1 MKEFKRSLK
10 NEYLP
15 MLFTSMFVG
24 VVIGLVVGLFNLAL
38 KFLSG
43 LSVDIYTFV
52 KENLLFI
59 PLLFAVLV
67 LFALLM
73 NYIHKKNPT
82 ARGGGMPQTIAMCK
96 GEAKYKWYQVLWGTI
111 SCSFMSFFCG
121 LPVGAEGPSMFV
133 GSATADGAH
142 KTMKLRPYTHKYL
155 VSAGASAG
163 LAATFNAPLAGIV
176 FTIEK
181 VHRKFSP
188 LLLFVV
194 GIAVIC
200 STITINLLSLLWGG
214 QALFFDFPFL
224 ADIPFEFFGMLALL
238 GVVVGFCAVGFQL
251 LLVKSQKFL
260 DKKTKQFPFWARLV
274 SIFVLTGITGLFLTD
289 AITGGHDLIEKIA
302 SLDFAIVTLLVL
314 LVVKLFLIT
323 ICYNSGATGGM
334 FVPTLC
340 IGALVGGICGHF
352 MVMLGMPSDFYATIV
367 CVSMMGFLS
376 GTTHAPISALVLM
389 LEISGFTGNLLSSG
403 IVIIIAFAI
412 ALIIR
417 RKSLFEE
424 QVDRIV
430 ESTGQKEEG
439 VSISQT
445 IKIQEDSVLIG
456 KRVSDIFLPKFVD
469 ISSIIRGRKTI
480 VSDSETRIHAGDKIE
495 FIYQKQNA
503 DEIEKF
509 LDDVTR

>member
-15 MLFTSMFVG
+15 MLFTSAFVG
-24 VVIGLVVGLFNLAL
+24 IVVGVVVGLFNLAL

-52 KENLLFI
+52 KENPLFI
-59 PLLFAVLV
+59 PLLFTVLV
-67 LFALLM
+67 MFALVM
-73 NYIHKKNPT
+73 YFIHKKNP
-82 ARGGGMPQTIAMCK
+82 AAQGGGMPQTIALCK
-96 GEAKYKWYQVLWGTI
+96 GEAKYKWYKVLWGNIT
-111 SCSFMSFFCG
+111 CSFMSFFCG

-142 KTMKLRPYTHKYL
+142 KTMRLRPYTNKYL

-163 LAATFNAPLAGIV
+163 LAATFNAPLAGII

-224 ADIPFEFFGMLALL
+224 TDIPFEYFGLLAIL
-238 GVVVGFCAVGFQL
+238 GVVIGLFAVLFQL
-251 LLVKSQKFL
+251 ILVKTQKFM
-260 DKKTKQFPFWARLV
+260 DKKTKQFPFWLRLV
-274 SIFVLTGITGLFLTD
+274 CAFVLTGITGLLLTD
-289 AITGGHDLIEKIA
+289 AITGGHHLIEKIV
-302 SLDFAIVTLLVL
+302 SLDFAVVSLLVL

-323 ICYNSGATGGM
+323 ICYNSGATGGL

-340 IGALVGGICGHF
+340 VGALFGGICGHL
-352 MVMLGMPSDFYATIV
+352 MLLCGLPSELYATIV
-367 CVSMMGFLS
+367 CVAMMGFLS
-376 GTTHAPISALVLM
+376 GTTHAPISALVL
-389 LEISGFTGNLLSSG
+389 LIEISGFSGSLLSSG
-403 IVIIIAFAI
+403 FVIILAFI
-412 ALIIR
+412 TALILR

-430 ESTGQKEEG
+430 ERSGQKEDKAS
-439 VSISQT
+439 VSRT
-445 IKIQEDSVLIG
+445 IKVQENSVLIG

-495 FIYQKQNA
+495 FIYQESCQ
-503 DEIEKF
+503 DEIDKY